1 MHRGQ
6 QFGRSM
12 SLKVAKSSIGMLA
25 PNFDEL
31 SLLATMK
38 QFGGIVAPH
47 LPRWCMNATYS

>member
-1 MHRGQ
+1 
-6 QFGRSM
+6 M